1 MALGTITPIAIDP
14 HSQQGGIPVAVGDLK
29 MTVTN
34 VVPSAGADYP
44 TGGVPITP
52 AQLNLSAV
60 FAAQAEI
67 AASTG
72 TNATATACSVLVSN
86 NGGTVNLK
94 MFSNANAEIANGTNL
109 SGVTFQIIA
118 FGY

>member
-1 MALGTITPIAIDP
+1 MALGTITQVAIDP
-14 HSQQGGIPVAVGDLK
+14 HSQTAIPVAIGDLK

-44 TGGVPITP
+44 TGGVAITP
-52 AQLNLSAV
+52 QQLGLSNV
-60 FAAQAEI
+60 AAGQAEVQ
-67 AASTG
+67 ASTG
-72 TNATATACSVLVSN
+72 TNATATACAVVVSN
-86 NGGTVNLK
+86 NGATVNLK
-94 MFSNANAEIANGTNL
+94 MFSNANAEIANNTNL